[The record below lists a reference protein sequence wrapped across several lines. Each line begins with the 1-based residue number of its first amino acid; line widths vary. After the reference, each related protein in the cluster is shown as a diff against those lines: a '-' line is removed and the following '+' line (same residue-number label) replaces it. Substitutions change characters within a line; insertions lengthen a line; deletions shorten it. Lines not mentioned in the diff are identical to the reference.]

1 EKERASLSLLR
12 PATRLQGICGG
23 VRVAASAGCRTGIGG
38 ARPVACDPARA
49 QSSGRGVAAGD
60 RARPEPGRSASHG
73 GHDPARRDL
82 GSAVSCGAEPNRPAA
97 GRESDRVAQRPRGAV
112 ARQRHRASGAGA
124 ASRARRADGGG
135 AGMSDIRILKTGE
148 PDILQTSDGRLT
160 LSVPI
165 QIKRRS
171 GRKLVTLPSGETAPV
186 RPWDVTPTP
195 LQLALARGHRWLAM
209 LESGEA
215 KSLKEIAAREGIDNS
230 YVSRMVNLT
239 TLAPDIV
246 AAILDDTLP
255 SHITLF
261 DLAVDPPALWD
272 EQRARIGLGSG

>member
-1 EKERASLSLLR
+1 
-12 PATRLQGICGG
+12 
-23 VRVAASAGCRTGIGG
+23 
-38 ARPVACDPARA
+38 
-49 QSSGRGVAAGD
+49 
-60 RARPEPGRSASHG
+60 
-73 GHDPARRDL
+73 
-82 GSAVSCGAEPNRPAA
+82 
-97 GRESDRVAQRPRGAV
+97 
-112 ARQRHRASGAGA
+112 
-124 ASRARRADGGG
+124 
-135 AGMSDIRILKTGE
+135 MSEIRIQKTGE
-148 PDILQTSDGRLT
+148 PDVIEASDGRLT

-171 GRKLVTLPSGETAPV
+171 GRKLVTLPSSETVPV

-209 LESGEA
+209 LESDEA

-246 AAILDDTLP
+246 AAILDDAMP
-255 SHITLF
+255 NHITLF

-272 EQRARIGLGSG
+272 EQRTRIGLGSG